1 MIRVAAAVMSKELD
15 QNATDYVV
23 ATAKAVLG
31 MVPFA
36 GSLLAELA
44 GTIIPKQRID
54 RLTDFAQKLEDR
66 FDDIDK
72 EQIRSKLMDEN
83 FTDLVEET
91 ARHAARAVTEERRAY
106 LASLLATGVSDDRI
120 SFLETKHLL
129 RILGEINDI
138 EIIWLRFYLHPV
150 LNGDD
155 EFRTKHEAVLKPVSA
170 TLGGEQTTVDR
181 HALQKNYLQHL
192 VSLGLLE
199 RPLDV
204 DSRTGYPKF
213 DKFSHDWKTRGH
225 HVTPLGRLLLRHIGL
240 DDTSEIRV

>member
-1 MIRVAAAVMSKELD
+1 MNKEID

-54 RLTDFAQKLEDR
+54 RLADFAQKLENR
-66 FDDIDK
+66 FDGLDR
-72 EQIRSKLMDEN
+72 EQIRSKLTDEN

-91 ARHAARAVTEERRAY
+91 ALHAARAITEERRSY
-106 LASLLATGVSDDRI
+106 LAALLATGVSSDRI
-120 SFLETKHLL
+120 SFIETKHLL
-129 RILGEINDI
+129 RILGEVNDI

-150 LNGDD
+150 INGDH
-155 EFRTKHEAVLKPVSA
+155 EFRAKHEAVLEPVRA
-170 TLGGEQTTVDR
+170 TLGSDQATIDR
-181 HALQKNYLQHL
+181 HALQQNYLQHL
-192 VSLGLLE
+192 ISLGLLE
-199 RPLDV
+199 RPLEV

-213 DKFSHDWKTRGH
+213 DKLSQDWKKKGTK
-225 HVTPLGRLLLRHIGL
+225 
-240 DDTSEIRV
+240 

>member
-1 MIRVAAAVMSKELD
+1 MNEELD

-44 GTIIPKQRID
+44 GTIIPKQRLD
-54 RLTDFAQKLEDR
+54 RLADFAQKLEHR
-66 FDDIDK
+66 FDGLDR
-72 EQIRSKLMDEN
+72 EQIRSKLTDEN

-106 LASLLATGVSDDRI
+106 LASLLATGVSKDRI
-120 SFLETKHLL
+120 SFIETKHLL
-129 RILGEINDI
+129 RILGEVNDI

-150 LNGDD
+150 IDGDH
-155 EFRTKHEAVLKPVSA
+155 EFRAKHEAVLEPVSA
-170 TLGGEQTTVDR
+170 TLGSDQATLDK
-181 HALQKNYLQHL
+181 HALQQNYLQHL
-192 VSLGLLE
+192 VSLGLLD

-204 DSRTGYPKF
+204 DAKSGYPKF

-225 HVTPLGRLLLRHIGL
+225 HVSPLGRLLLRHIGF
-240 DDTSEIRV
+240 DTKDGD